1 MVGLDLFP
9 KLPNAQIIRIFAAR
23 LADVADKLLD
33 VLVLSPRIDKP
44 LGPPDKLTERVAFS
58 EMRRR

>member
-1 MVGLDLFP
+1 M
-9 KLPNAQIIRIFAAR
+9 IRRFLR
-23 LADVADKLLD
+23 WLRSL
-33 VLVLSPRIDKP
+33 RINKP